1 MIYQIKKAVQLLKLC
16 NKSMKNLTAKQI
28 AQVKEIK
35 TWNSTR
41 FHGNTKKVG
50 SLSVTDFKEIIAK
63 KVSRE
68 LAKIDT
74 SKKSNVQ
81 KVRELITWSLQTKGT
96 GYFKVLIEGNTGIY
110 YASATYGH
118 SDYNKTRVFA
128 KTPETLKLMGLF
140 NAIVSK

>member
-1 MIYQIKKAVQLLKLC
+1 
-16 NKSMKNLTAKQI
+16 MKNLSAKQI

-35 TWNSTR
+35 TWTSTK

-50 SLSVTDFKEIIAK
+50 SLLVTDFKAIVAK

-81 KVRELITWSLQTKGT
+81 KVRELLQWSIQTKGT
-96 GYFKVLIEGNTGIY
+96 GYFKVFIEGNTGIY
-110 YASATYGH
+110 YASPVYGH
-118 SDYNKTRVFA
+118 SDYNKSRVFEKNA
-128 KTPETLKLMGLF
+128 ETLKLMQLF
-140 NAIVSK
+140 NSIINKK